1 MLLLTF
7 NFPTCQKNPE
17 DRGIWQAAVIGVA
30 NSRIRLSDFNFQLSA
45 PMNNAAVILGA
56 QISL

>member
-17 DRGIWQAAVIGVA
+17 DRGIWQAAVNGVA
-30 NSRIRLSDFNFQLSA
+30 NTRIRLSDFNFQLSA
-45 PMNNAAVILGA
+45 PMNNAAVTL
-56 QISL
+56 SV